1 MFFTQARKVAMS
13 KEEMAARAEVSA
25 ELQRRKSAI
34 RSSSAGA
41 QSKLPTPN
49 GRATPVATYPT
60 GD

>member
-1 MFFTQARKVAMS
+1 MS
-13 KEEMAARAEVSA
+13 KEELAARAEVSA

-41 QSKLPTPN
+41 QSKLPTLN
-49 GRATPVATYPT
+49 GRATSMAANPT